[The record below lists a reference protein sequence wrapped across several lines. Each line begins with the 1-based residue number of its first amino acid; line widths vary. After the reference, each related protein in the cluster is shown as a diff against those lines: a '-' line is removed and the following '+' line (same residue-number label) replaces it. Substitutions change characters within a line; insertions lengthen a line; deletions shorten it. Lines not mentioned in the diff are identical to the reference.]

1 MNQQERE
8 ELISFRISKA
18 KDTLK
23 EVDLHI
29 ENELWNTAVNRL
41 YYACYYAVSALLL
54 AKNINTKSHK
64 GARQMFGLHYGK
76 TGIIDKALAKFF
88 TDLYDMRQTGDYDDF
103 IEYSK
108 EDILDLLKPAN
119 DFISQAE
126 EILTKEK

>member
-1 MNQQERE
+1 M
-8 ELISFRISKA
+8 
-18 KDTLK
+18 
-23 EVDLHI
+23 HI

-54 AKNINTKSHK
+54 TQNIKIKSHK

-76 TGIIDKALAKFF
+76 TGAIDKTLAKFF

-103 IEYSK
+103 IEYTK
-108 EDILDLLKPAN
+108 EDILDLLKNAN

-126 EILTKEK
+126 YILAREK

>member
-1 MNQQERE
+1 MNQQEKQ
-8 ELISFRISKA
+8 ELISYRISKA

-23 EVDLHI
+23 EVYLHI

-54 AKNINTKSHK
+54 AKNINIRSHK

-76 TGIIDKALAKFF
+76 TGTIDKTLAKFF

-103 IEYSK
+103 IEYTK

-126 EILTKEK
+126 DILAKEK